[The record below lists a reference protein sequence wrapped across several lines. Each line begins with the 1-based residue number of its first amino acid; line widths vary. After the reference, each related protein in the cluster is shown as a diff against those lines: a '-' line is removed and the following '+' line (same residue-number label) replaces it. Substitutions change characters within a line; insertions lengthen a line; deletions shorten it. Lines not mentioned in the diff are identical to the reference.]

1 VCTLCSWEVAI
12 NLKKSLIRTC
22 KNCFSLFKSQ
32 ERCKINITLRNEVE
46 KRRNVPGKSYDVRQY
61 TGTVQRHNS
70 QQYHGITEYIILCQ
84 IHFVRYRERAP
95 LMS

>member
-61 TGTVQRHNS
+61 TGTLPNVTTHNNIMGS
-70 QQYHGITEYIILCQ
+70 RSMSFYVKFILYD
-84 IHFVRYRERAP
+84 IENALR
-95 LMS
+95 